1 MQNLGISFGNMFT
14 IFFTLILRNSSNFPN
29 RVEEF
34 GIFESLYP
42 SQTVVLQI
50 PMVSGFSELL
60 QKNFYLDLFSLKLD
74 IFHFDFEKNYGRTY
88 CYSVWEKEEDL
99 CKFPSYSRLFH
110 TFLRDA
116 SGMNFIL
123 LLPSSCDVAE
133 LKKRP
138 RNRLLR
144 HNISWKRNHDGSFA
158 PQIETY
164 EAKTRW

>member
-1 MQNLGISFGNMFT
+1 MFT

-74 IFHFDFEKNYGRTY
+74 IFHFDFEKNYGRIY
-88 CYSVWEKEEDL
+88 CYSV
-99 CKFPSYSRLFH
+99 
-110 TFLRDA
+110 
-116 SGMNFIL
+116 
-123 LLPSSCDVAE
+123 
-133 LKKRP
+133 
-138 RNRLLR
+138 
-144 HNISWKRNHDGSFA
+144 
-158 PQIETY
+158 
-164 EAKTRW
+164 